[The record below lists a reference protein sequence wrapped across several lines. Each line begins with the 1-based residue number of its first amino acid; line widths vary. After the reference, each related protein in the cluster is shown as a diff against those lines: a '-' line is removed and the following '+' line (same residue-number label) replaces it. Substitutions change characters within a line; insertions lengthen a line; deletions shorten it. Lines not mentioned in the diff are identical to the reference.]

1 VPRRD
6 KDGGKFYS
14 LADIRKKLSA
24 AGMLLD
30 KNKLQF
36 AVYQAYDA
44 ISMIQ
49 QLHPEA
55 RGEAPAT
62 DGSRLGA
69 EGGAFRKAVI
79 REPLDFAI
87 GLMHEGQWDKAVTQI
102 RLALARM
109 QQLADSK
116 NEALEMCSTP
126 PGEEMLSS

>member
-1 VPRRD
+1 MPRRD
-6 KDGGKFYS
+6 KDGHAIYS

-36 AVYQAYDA
+36 ATYQAYDA
-44 ISMIQ
+44 IGMIQ
-49 QLHPEA
+49 KLHPEA
-55 RGEAPAT
+55 HGEAPAT

-116 NEALEMCSTP
+116 NEALEMRATP
-126 PGEEMLSS
+126 PGEEMISS

>member
-1 VPRRD
+1 MPRRD
-6 KDGGKFYS
+6 KDGHAVYS
-14 LADIRKKLSA
+14 LADIRKKLSD

-44 ISMIQ
+44 IGMIQ
-49 QLHPEA
+49 QQHPEA
-55 RGEAPAT
+55 IGQGAEEVGFI
-62 DGSRLGA
+62 GSRLGA

-109 QQLADSK
+109 QQLADSR

-126 PGEEMLSS
+126 PCLS

>member
-1 VPRRD
+1 MPRRD
-6 KDGGKFYS
+6 KDGGKCYS

-44 ISMIQ
+44 IGMIQ
-49 QLHPEA
+49 QQHPEA
-55 RGEAPAT
+55 CGELPVL
-62 DGSRLGA
+62 DGARLGA

-87 GLMHEGQWDKAVTQI
+87 GLIHEGQWDKAVTQI

-109 QQLADSK
+109 QQLADSR

-126 PGEEMLSS
+126 PCLS